1 MSSIRTSQ
9 RRLRRIATVCTVML
23 IATIT
28 PAAAQTAPDAIPDAD
43 IDDLIDFS
51 IVGNPYTDDDPW
63 VDPAQLA
70 GLDPANLVPAPEF
83 DPIEFHESTIFAAG
97 VDQVDTNNSE
107 LDAIT
112 ANHVRTLQVLDTLDR
127 DIDSLAADI
136 DQRRPTID
144 RLVAE
149 IDHERTNEARL
160 AEEISILEGAVTEFA
175 LRAFIFEDDIEALGD
190 PNGSSTETRVVSDEV
205 REDQFAQL
213 DERRVE
219 LAERERQRR
228 GLQAELSDARGVLR
242 ELRDERLALLQTR
255 RDIAELPARTE
266 ATYQVALHARLP
278 KFVAG
283 SNIPLVALNAY
294 VIAERTLAVEQPQ
307 CGIHWSML
315 AGIGHIESFHGHFA
329 NSTLDINGHTT
340 EDIRGPALDGRILE
354 GAEFVTDGEA
364 PDPTSRTEVLPVPQT
379 PGVGEAPTEIVPPS
393 TPPAPAPVE
402 PAPQP
407 DPQPQESGEA
417 AAAPADESGA
427 NPEAAEGSDTA
438 APAPPPPPRVIRRL
452 ALIEDSD
459 DGLLDGDT
467 VFDRAVGPMQFI
479 PSTWRLFEQDG
490 NLDDELDPQ
499 NIYDASLA
507 SARYLC
513 ASTSTMT
520 TVAGELR
527 AYFAY
532 NHDQQYSQNVLRT
545 GSRYRALIDV
555 PAPDVATVTD
565 GGTNTAATVSPIG
578 LADPDRDP
586 LAIEMQLL
594 QRQLAALDLP
604 DFTIG

>member
-1 MSSIRTSQ
+1 MSSIRNPQ
-9 RRLRRIATVCTVML
+9 RRLRRIAAVCTVTL

-28 PAAAQTAPDAIPDAD
+28 PVAAQTAPDAIPDAD

-51 IVGNPYTDDDPW
+51 IVGDPYTDNDPW

-160 AEEISILEGAVTEFA
+160 AEEISILEEAVTEFA

-219 LAERERQRR
+219 LAERERTRS
-228 GLQAELSDARGVLR
+228 GLQVELSQARGVLR

-278 KFVAG
+278 QFVAG

-294 VIAERTLAVEQPQ
+294 VIAERTLAAEQPQ

-354 GAEFVTDGEA
+354 GAEFVAEGEA

-379 PGVGEAPTEIVPPS
+379 PGVGEAPTEATP
-393 TPPAPAPVE
+393 PPAPAAPAPAEPAPE

-407 DPQPQESGEA
+407 QQSSE
-417 AAAPADESGA
+417 APAGESDA
-427 NPEAAEGSDTA
+427 NPEAATDSGAA

-532 NHDQQYSQNVLRT
+532 NHDTQYSQNVLRT
-545 GSRYRALIDV
+545 GARYRALIDV
-555 PAPDVATVTD
+555 PDQEDDVVAE
-565 GGTNTAATVSPIG
+565 GEEASAATVSPIG

-586 LAIEMQLL
+586 LDVEMQLL